1 VQLQGFCYA
10 PAISFQQDKL
20 FFPPAYVGVQAKQ
33 KFKVKNDSRI
43 AVEYEWRVPEKYE
56 NEVSFDPNRALLQP
70 NETIEVCSNLT
81 PLKKKEYYITV
92 PLFARNLFEQKRN
105 QIGFHNP
112 GSAYIIDS
120 KTESLSSINS
130 YKTATKSIMII
141 GAGSDG

>member
-1 VQLQGFCYA
+1 
-10 PAISFQQDKL
+10 
-20 FFPPAYVGVQAKQ
+20 
-33 KFKVKNDSRI
+33 
-43 AVEYEWRVPEKYE
+43 
-56 NEVSFDPNRALLQP
+56 
-70 NETIEVCSNLT
+70 
-81 PLKKKEYYITV
+81 V

-112 GSAYIIDS
+112 GSAYVIDS

>member
-1 VQLQGFCYA
+1 
-10 PAISFQQDKL
+10 
-20 FFPPAYVGVQAKQ
+20 
-33 KFKVKNDSRI
+33 
-43 AVEYEWRVPEKYE
+43 
-56 NEVSFDPNRALLQP
+56 
-70 NETIEVCSNLT
+70 
-81 PLKKKEYYITV
+81 V

-120 KTESLSSINS
+120 KTEPLSSINS